1 MWRVFFTAYEYIVYY
16 HIMLEFQVKKRV
28 KKVLYS
34 RAMFVVL
41 LVVIAFAGKATWS
54 VYQKEKTSQVYLDR
68 LQAEITELKQ
78 RQDYIKSGIGKL
90 GTSRGIEEEIRQKFK
105 VVKDGEAM
113 AILIDDESAV
123 ATSSPEK
130 GFWSTI
136 VDVFR

>member
-1 MWRVFFTAYEYIVYY
+1 
-16 HIMLEFQVKKRV
+16 MLEFQVKKRV
-28 KKVLYS
+28 KKILYS

-41 LVVIAFAGKATWS
+41 LVLIALAGKATWG
-54 VYQKEKTSQVYLDR
+54 VYQKEKTSRVNLER
-68 LQAEITELKQ
+68 LQSEISELKG
-78 RQDYIKSGIGKL
+78 REEYIKSGIDRL

-113 AILIDDESAV
+113 AILIDDEVSL